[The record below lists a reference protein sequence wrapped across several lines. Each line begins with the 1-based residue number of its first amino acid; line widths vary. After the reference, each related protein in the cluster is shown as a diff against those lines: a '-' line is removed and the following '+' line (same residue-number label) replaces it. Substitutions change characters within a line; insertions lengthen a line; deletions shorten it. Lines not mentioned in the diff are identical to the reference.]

1 MMTGFGDL
9 AVPLL
14 LGHSH
19 WRSFSKPDIGIIALD
34 ASAPYSDPLL
44 FTIHLIL
51 YEIITS
57 IPESYAAT
65 RFAAKSRHRFKQPV
79 SELSSKPVSS

>member
-1 MMTGFGDL
+1 
-9 AVPLL
+9 
-14 LGHSH
+14 LG
-19 WRSFSKPDIGIIALD
+19 
-34 ASAPYSDPLL
+34 ASAPYSDLLL

-57 IPESYAAT
+57 MPESYAAT